1 MGKKKPH
8 RAFDGVKFFLIM
20 SDEELDM
27 VAGGTKQEL
36 QELYSAMASDRIICK
51 LKIVLEA
58 KKSPS
63 AHSRRVFSLTA
74 RKIIAKIALEAIK
87 MTETI
92 NITVDSEDLKEFK
105 EKTGM
110 TLLDCMKILMNSIK
124 YGGKLELDPFW
135 SDENIS
141 ELKRRIKNGKM
152 ERHELI
158 EVD

>member
-1 MGKKKPH
+1 
-8 RAFDGVKFFLIM
+8 
-20 SDEELDM
+20 
-27 VAGGTKQEL
+27 
-36 QELYSAMASDRIICK
+36 
-51 LKIVLEA
+51 
-58 KKSPS
+58 
-63 AHSRRVFSLTA
+63 LTA